1 LRKILSFFVNQCK
14 RSIFSGYAAS
24 MTKIGKER
32 GWPPTT
38 RSHFEA
44 QVGPK
49 GALLVG
55 SPEEVAAK
63 IIQHSEALGGIS
75 RVTFQLDTAELS
87 HTAIMECIELIGTEL
102 KQLVT
107 RVIGT

>member
-1 LRKILSFFVNQCK
+1 
-14 RSIFSGYAAS
+14 

-44 QVGPK
+44 QVGAK

-55 SPEEVAAK
+55 SHAEVAEK
-63 IIQHSEALGGIS
+63 IIRHSDAFKGHFKGNLSIGYGGII
-75 RVTFQLDTAELS
+75 AYS
-87 HTAIMECIELIGTEL
+87 HYGMY
-102 KQLVT
+102 
-107 RVIGT
+107 